1 MTMSLLTQ
9 IYLLQF
15 THTLSS
21 FLFNFHKEKGKK
33 HQESAKPERFLTIQG
48 VF

>member
-1 MTMSLLTQ
+1 MNIILLTQ

-21 FLFNFHKEKGKK
+21 FLFNLHKEKENK
-33 HQESAKPERFLTIQG
+33 HWENAKPSRFLTIQG